1 MHSKSMRSKSK
12 TTKKS
17 MRSKSTKK
25 SMRSKSTKKSMRSKS
40 KKSNRKSTRRK
51 MRGGNSF
58 FQPAPTPTPGAAYF
72 AGSSDKLPHGTHYSP
87 SAVGIPAGSFDPAI
101 RAGAWPTQAA
111 GGKSMRMRNRN
122 MHGMLNRSMGMSR
135 SMSRSDR
142 SMGRSRSMGM
152 GRSRSMHGGGVSSFV
167 SSILPDEIVNIGRS
181 IPASLGHMVD
191 KFNGTISM
199 PSSLVYPTQQPHVY
213 QGSGSTAAPQM
224 PPIDIMSE
232 FNKANLSAPS
242 V

>member
-1 MHSKSMRSKSK
+1 MRSKRTKKSKRMHSKSMHSKRMHSKRMRSK

-17 MRSKSTKK
+17 MRSKSMR
-25 SMRSKSTKKSMRSKS
+25 MRSKKS
-40 KKSNRKSTRRK
+40 KSTRRK
-51 MRGGNSF
+51 MRGGNSV
-58 FQPAPTPTPGAAYF
+58 FQPAPTPTPGGAYF
-72 AGSSDKLPHGTHYSP
+72 AGSSDKLPSGTHYSP
-87 SAVGIPAGSFDPAI
+87 SAVGIPAGGFDPAI
-101 RAGAWPTQAA
+101 RGGAWPTQAA
-111 GGKSMRMRNRN
+111 GGKSMQSRSRRMQS
-122 MHGMLNRSMGMSR
+122 MLNMNR
-135 SMSRSDR
+135 SMSRSGR
-142 SMGRSRSMGM
+142 SMSRSM

-213 QGSGSTAAPQM
+213 QGSGSTTAPQM
-224 PPIDIMSE
+224 PPIDIM
-232 FNKANLSAPS
+232 KAFTTANSSVPS

>member
-1 MHSKSMRSKSK
+1 MRSKRMRSKS
-12 TTKKS
+12 KS

-25 SMRSKSTKKSMRSKS
+25 SMRMRSK
-40 KKSNRKSTRRK
+40 KSKSTRRK
-51 MRGGNSF
+51 MRGGNSV
-58 FQPAPTPTPGAAYF
+58 FQSAPTPTPGGAYF
-72 AGSSDKLPHGTHYSP
+72 AGSSDKLPSGTHYSP
-87 SAVGIPAGSFDPAI
+87 SAVGIPAGGFDPAI
-101 RAGAWPTQAA
+101 RGGAWPTQAA
-111 GGKSMRMRNRN
+111 GGKNRRMRMQS
-122 MHGMLNRSMGMSR
+122 MLNMNRSMSRSGRSMGMSR
-135 SMSRSDR
+135 S
-142 SMGRSRSMGM
+142 M

-224 PPIDIMSE
+224 PPIDIM
-232 FNKANLSAPS
+232 KAFTTANSSVPS

>member
-1 MHSKSMRSKSK
+1 MRMRSK
-12 TTKKS
+12 KS
-17 MRSKSTKK
+17 
-25 SMRSKSTKKSMRSKS
+25 
-40 KKSNRKSTRRK
+40 KSTRRK
-51 MRGGNSF
+51 MRGGNSV
-58 FQPAPTPTPGAAYF
+58 FQPAPTPTPGGAYF
-72 AGSSDKLPHGTHYSP
+72 AGSSDKLPSGTHYSP
-87 SAVGIPAGSFDPAI
+87 SAVGIPAGGFDPAI
-101 RAGAWPTQAA
+101 RAGAWPKQAA
-111 GGKSMRMRNRN
+111 GGKNRRMRMQS
-122 MHGMLNRSMGMSR
+122 MLNMNR
-135 SMSRSDR
+135 SMSRS
-142 SMGRSRSMGM
+142 M

-224 PPIDIMSE
+224 PPIDIM
-232 FNKANLSAPS
+232 KAFTTANSSVPS